1 MVSAGQVT
9 GYCTA
14 VLLAFDPLV
23 AANAGA
29 QPRFLERCGA
39 YAGTQTTVEAR
50 PFAKAL
56 CRCYAE
62 KIRAAKDIPTRDKSR
77 LLSVRPGPGGRVS
90 VAAIRAMERINRECW
105 RAVRKK
111 PTR

>member
-1 MVSAGQVT
+1 MASAARMT
-9 GYCTA
+9 GFRA
-14 VLLAFDPLV
+14 AALLALGASF
-23 AANAGA
+23 AADAGA
-29 QPRFLERCGA
+29 QPRFLGRCRA

-62 KIRAAKDIPTRDKSR
+62 RIRAAKDIPDGDRKR
-77 LLSVRPGPGGRVS
+77 LLAVRPGPGGRVS

-111 PTR
+111 PGR